1 MNNNQ
6 HEQMNSPASETS
18 VGGTMLRDR
27 RRTQK
32 QRVLYLVQMAL
43 LTAVIMALH
52 FSGVAI
58 PAFGTKISLVLIPIA
73 LGAMLLGPTAGAIL
87 GFVYGATVFVSLGV
101 LHMDLFTGFL
111 FDNNPVMTFLIC
123 TVKTTAAGLVAGF
136 VYRAL
141 FKKSTLLAVFVAAAL
156 VPTINTG
163 VFVLGCFTIYN
174 TISQVAASN
183 GYSAVYFVLIVCAGV
198 NYALELAINLI
209 FSPALERITRVLSK
223 RIRR

>member
-6 HEQMNSPASETS
+6 KEQMNPS
-18 VGGTMLRDR
+18 VPLRDR

-43 LTAVIMALH
+43 LTAIIMALH

-73 LGAMLLGPTAGAIL
+73 MGAMLLGPAAGAIL
-87 GFVYGATVFVSLGV
+87 GFVYGVTVFVSLGV
-101 LHMDLFTGFL
+101 LHMDPFTAIL

-123 TVKTTAAGLVAGF
+123 TVKTTAAGLVAGY

-141 FKKSTLLAVFVAAAL
+141 SKKNALLAVFVAAAL

-163 VFVLGCFTIYN
+163 VFVLGCFIIYN
-174 TISQVAASN
+174 TISQVAAGS
-183 GYSAVYFVLIVCAGV
+183 GYSPVYFILIVCAGV

-209 FSPALERITRVLSK
+209 FSPALERITRVFTK

>member
-6 HEQMNSPASETS
+6 KEQMNPS
-18 VGGTMLRDR
+18 VPLRDR

-43 LTAVIMALH
+43 LTAIIMTLH

-73 LGAMLLGPTAGAIL
+73 MGAMLLGPAAGAIL
-87 GFVYGATVFVSLGV
+87 GFVYGVTVFVSLGV
-101 LHMDLFTGFL
+101 LHMDPFTAIL

-123 TVKTTAAGLVAGF
+123 TVKTTAAGLVAGY

-141 FKKSTLLAVFVAAAL
+141 SKKNALLAVFVAAAL

-163 VFVLGCFTIYN
+163 VFVLGCFIIYN
-174 TISQVAASN
+174 TISQVAAGN
-183 GYSAVYFVLIVCAGV
+183 GYSPVYFILIVCAGV

-209 FSPALERITRVLSK
+209 FSPALERITRVFTK

>member
-1 MNNNQ
+1 MNKNWN
-6 HEQMNSPASETS
+6 EQMTPAVT
-18 VGGTMLRDR
+18 LRDR

-32 QRVLYLVQMAL
+32 QRVLYLVQMAF
-43 LTAVIMALH
+43 LTAIIMVLH

-73 LGAMLLGPTAGAIL
+73 LGAMLLGTTAGAVL
-87 GFVYGATVFVSLGV
+87 GFIYGLTVFITLGV
-101 LHMDLFTGFL
+101 MHMDLFTGFL
-111 FDNNPVMTFLIC
+111 FDSNPVMTFLIC
-123 TVKTTAAGLVAGF
+123 TVKTTAAGLVAGL

-141 FKKSTLLAVFVAAAL
+141 SKKSVLLAVIVASAL

-174 TISQVAASN
+174 TISLVAAGN
-183 GYSAVYFVLIVCAGV
+183 GYAPVYFILVVCAGV

-209 FSPALERITRVLSK
+209 LSPALERITRVFSK